1 MKKIRLIAILAIG
14 VLFFCHVSDIFSAPV
29 TENSDKN
36 RQLLTKPYQ
45 IKQLLSDSDRLFESG
60 DYEGAING
68 YKKVIALD
76 SLSFHA
82 WYNHGLASIA
92 IINDEQALACFTKAV
107 TIDPESVAALNGR
120 GTAYFN
126 LKLYQNAIEDF
137 KRCIALDSQHYGAH
151 YMLGR
156 VWSRLENF
164 KQALVSYQFAV
175 RINAEPQEL
184 WYNIGCV
191 LSYLGRYKDAIEKF
205 DKAMHLNPIY
215 EKYELDDI
223 WLEKG
228 YALHKLKQFAEA
240 EICYIK
246 VLELNENQVNE
257 NRATSHYNLACI
269 YSLQKLWEQSFASL
283 KQSLEIAPNY
293 ASDVQSDED
302 LGGLVNH
309 TIYGKKISVLLV
321 KIKKLSVK

>member
-1 MKKIRLIAILAIG
+1 MRLIAILVIG
-14 VLFFCHVSDIFSAPV
+14 VLFFCNALDIFSAPV
-29 TENSDKN
+29 SENSDSI
-36 RQLLTKPYQ
+36 RPILTKPYQ
-45 IKQLLSDSDRLFESG
+45 IKQLLSDSDRRFESG
-60 DYEGAING
+60 DYEGAISG

-82 WYNHGLASIA
+82 WYNQGMASIA

-107 TIDPESVAALNGR
+107 AIDPENAAALNGR

-164 KQALVSYQFAV
+164 KQALISYQFAA

-191 LSYLGRYKDAIEKF
+191 LSNLGRYKDAIEQF

-215 EKYELDDI
+215 EKYKPDDI

-257 NRATSHYNLACI
+257 NRATSYYNLACI

-283 KQSLEIAPNY
+283 KQSLELAPNY

-302 LGGLVNH
+302 LKGLVNH
-309 TIYGKKISVLLV
+309 PIYSL
-321 KIKKLSVK
+321 KIKELVAKHSEVKE

>member
-14 VLFFCHVSDIFSAPV
+14 VLLFCNALDIFSAPV
-29 TENSDKN
+29 SENPDSI

-45 IKQLLSDSDRLFESG
+45 IKQLLTNSDRRFKSG
-60 DYEGAING
+60 DYEGAIRG

-82 WYNHGLASIA
+82 WYNQGRASVA
-92 IINDEQALACFTKAV
+92 IQNDEQALACFTKAV
-107 TIDPESVAALNGR
+107 AIEPENVSALNGR

-126 LKLYQNAIEDF
+126 LQLYQNAIEDF
-137 KRCIALDSQHYGAH
+137 KRCIALDSQFYGAH

-156 VWSRLENF
+156 VWGRLENF
-164 KQALVSYQFAV
+164 KQALVSYQFAA

-191 LSYLGRYKDAIEKF
+191 LSYLGRYKDAIEQF
-205 DKAMHLNPIY
+205 DKAMHLNPVY
-215 EKYELDDI
+215 EKYKPDDI

-228 YALHKLKQFAEA
+228 YALHKLEQFAEA
-240 EICYIK
+240 EIYYMK
-246 VLELNENQVNE
+246 VLELNKNQINE
-257 NRATSHYNLACI
+257 NRAVSYYNLACI
-269 YSLQKLWEQSFASL
+269 YSLQKLWEKSFASL

-302 LGGLVNH
+302 LEGLVTH
-309 TIYGKKISVLLV
+309 PIYSSKVKGLV
-321 KIKKLSVK
+321 AKHSEVKE

>member
-14 VLFFCHVSDIFSAPV
+14 VLCFFNALDIFSAPV
-29 TENSDKN
+29 SENPDSIRKV
-36 RQLLTKPYQ
+36 LTKPYQ
-45 IKQLLSDSDRLFESG
+45 IKQLLSDSDLRFKSG
-60 DYEGAING
+60 DYDRAISG

-82 WYNHGLASIA
+82 WYNQGRASVA
-92 IINDEQALACFTKAV
+92 IQNDEQALACFTKAV
-107 TIDPESVAALNGR
+107 VIDPENVAALNGR

-126 LKLYQNAIEDF
+126 LQLYQNAIEDF
-137 KRCIALDSQHYGAH
+137 KRCIALDSQFYGAH

-156 VWSRLENF
+156 VWGRLENF
-164 KQALVSYQFAV
+164 KQALISYQSAA

-184 WYNIGCV
+184 WYNIGWV
-191 LSYLGRYKDAIEKF
+191 LSYLGRYKDAIEQF
-205 DKAMHLNPIY
+205 DKAIHLNPLY
-215 EKYELDDI
+215 EKYKPDDI
-223 WLEKG
+223 WFGKG
-228 YALHKLKQFAEA
+228 YALHGLKQFAEA

-257 NRATSHYNLACI
+257 NRAASYYNLACI

-302 LGGLVNH
+302 LEGLVNH
-309 TIYGKKISVLLV
+309 PIYSL
-321 KIKKLSVK
+321 KIKDLVAKHSGVNK

>member
-1 MKKIRLIAILAIG
+1 MILIIG
-14 VLFFCHVSDIFSAPV
+14 VLFFCNALDIFSAPV
-29 TENSDKN
+29 SENPDSI

-45 IKQLLSDSDRLFESG
+45 IKQLLSDSDRLLESG
-60 DYEGAING
+60 DYEGAISG

-82 WYNHGLASIA
+82 WYNHGMASIA
-92 IINDEQALACFTKAV
+92 IINDEQALTCFKKAV
-107 TIDPESVAALNGR
+107 AIDPENVAALQGR

-126 LKLYQNAIEDF
+126 LQLYQNAIEDF
-137 KRCIALDSQHYGAH
+137 KRCIALDSQFYGAH

-156 VWSRLENF
+156 VWARLENF
-164 KQALVSYQFAV
+164 KQALISYQFAT

-215 EKYELDDI
+215 EKYKSDDI

-240 EICYIK
+240 EICYMKILK
-246 VLELNENQVNE
+246 INKNQINE
-257 NRATSHYNLACI
+257 NRAASYYNLACI
-269 YSLQKLWEQSFASL
+269 YSLQELWERSFASL

-302 LGGLVNH
+302 LEGLVNH
-309 TIYGKKISVLLV
+309 PIYSS
-321 KIKKLSVK
+321 KIKELVAKHSEVKE

>member
-1 MKKIRLIAILAIG
+1 MKKVRLIAILAIG
-14 VLFFCHVSDIFSAPV
+14 VLFFCQALDIFSAPV
-29 TENSDKN
+29 PENSDEN
-36 RQLLTKPYQ
+36 RQLLPKPYQ
-45 IKQLLSDSDRLFESG
+45 IKQLLSDSDRLFKSG
-60 DYEGAING
+60 DYDGAING

-82 WYNHGLASIA
+82 WYNQGLASISIA
-92 IINDEQALACFTKAV
+92 NDEQALACFTKAV

-257 NRATSHYNLACI
+257 NRATSYYNLACI

-283 KQSLEIAPNY
+283 KQSLEIAPND
-293 ASDVQSDED
+293 ASDVQGDED
-302 LGGLVNH
+302 LEGLVTH
-309 TIYGKKISVLLV
+309 PIYGKKISALLV
-321 KIKKLSVK
+321 EIKKSSVK

>member
-14 VLFFCHVSDIFSAPV
+14 VLCFFNALDIFSAPV
-29 TENSDKN
+29 SENPDSIRKV
-36 RQLLTKPYQ
+36 LTKPYQ
-45 IKQLLSDSDRLFESG
+45 IKQLLSNSDRLLESG
-60 DYEGAING
+60 DYEGAISG

-82 WYNHGLASIA
+82 WYNQGRASVA
-92 IINDEQALACFTKAV
+92 IQNDEQALACFTKAV
-107 TIDPESVAALNGR
+107 AIDPENVAALNGR

-126 LKLYQNAIEDF
+126 LQLYQNAIEDF
-137 KRCIALDSQHYGAH
+137 KRCIALDSQYYGAH

-156 VWSRLENF
+156 VWGRLENF
-164 KQALVSYQFAV
+164 KQALISYQFAA

-191 LSYLGRYKDAIEKF
+191 LSYLGRYKDAIENF

-215 EKYELDDI
+215 EKYKPDDI

-228 YALHKLKQFAEA
+228 YALHKLEQFSEA
-240 EICYIK
+240 EIYYMK

-257 NRATSHYNLACI
+257 NRAVSYYNLACI
-269 YSLQKLWEQSFASL
+269 YSLQKLWERSFASL
-283 KQSLEIAPNY
+283 EQSLEIAPNN
-293 ASDVQSDED
+293 ASDVPSDED
-302 LGGLVNH
+302 LEGLVNH
-309 TIYGKKISVLLV
+309 PTYSS
-321 KIKKLSVK
+321 KIKELVAKHSEVKE

>member
-1 MKKIRLIAILAIG
+1 MKKIRLISILIIG
-14 VLFFCHVSDIFSAPV
+14 VLFFCNALDIFSAPV
-29 TENSDKN
+29 SENPDSI

-45 IKQLLSDSDRLFESG
+45 IKQLLSNSDRLLKSG
-60 DYEGAING
+60 GYDGAIRG

-82 WYNHGLASIA
+82 WYNQGRASVA
-92 IINDEQALACFTKAV
+92 IQNDEQALACFTKAV
-107 TIDPESVAALNGR
+107 AIDPENVAALNGR

-126 LKLYQNAIEDF
+126 LQLYQNAIEDF
-137 KRCIALDSQHYGAH
+137 KRCIALDGQFYGAH

-156 VWSRLENF
+156 VWGRLENF
-164 KQALVSYQFAV
+164 KQALISYQFAA

-215 EKYELDDI
+215 EKYKLDDI

-228 YALHKLKQFAEA
+228 YALHKLEQFSEA
-240 EICYIK
+240 EICYMK
-246 VLELNENQVNE
+246 VLESNKNQINE
-257 NRATSHYNLACI
+257 NRAVSYYNLACI

-283 KQSLEIAPNY
+283 KQALEIAPNY
-293 ASDVQSDED
+293 ASDVQDDED
-302 LGGLVNH
+302 LEGLVTH
-309 TIYGKKISVLLV
+309 PIYSSKVKDLV
-321 KIKKLSVK
+321 AKHSEVKE

>member
-1 MKKIRLIAILAIG
+1 MKKIRLIAILVIG
-14 VLFFCHVSDIFSAPV
+14 VLFFCNALDIFSAPV
-29 TENSDKN
+29 SENSDEN

-45 IKQLLSDSDRLFESG
+45 IKQLLSDSDRLFKSG
-60 DYEGAING
+60 DYEGAISG

-82 WYNHGLASIA
+82 WYNQGLASIS
-92 IINDEQALACFTKAV
+92 IENDEQALACFTKAV
-107 TIDPESVAALNGR
+107 AIDPENVAALNGR

-137 KRCIALDSQHYGAH
+137 KSCITLDSQFYGAH

-156 VWSRLENF
+156 VWARLENF
-164 KQALVSYQFAV
+164 KQALINYQFAA

-191 LSYLGRYKDAIEKF
+191 LSNLGRYEDAIEQF

-215 EKYELDDI
+215 EKYKPDDI

-246 VLELNENQVNE
+246 VLDLNKNQTNE
-257 NRATSHYNLACI
+257 NRATSYYNLACI

-293 ASDVQSDED
+293 ASDVQSDEE
-302 LGGLVNH
+302 LRGLVNH
-309 TIYGKKISVLLV
+309 TIYSKKISALLA
-321 KIKKLSVK
+321 KIKKPSIK

>member
-14 VLFFCHVSDIFSAPV
+14 VLFFCNVSDIFSAPV
-29 TENSDKN
+29 SENPDSI

-45 IKQLLSDSDRLFESG
+45 IKQLLSDSDRLLESG
-60 DYEGAING
+60 DYEGAISG

-82 WYNHGLASIA
+82 WYNHGMASIA

-107 TIDPESVAALNGR
+107 AIDPENVAALQGR

-126 LKLYQNAIEDF
+126 LQLYQNAIEDF
-137 KRCIALDSQHYGAH
+137 KRCITLDSQSYGAH

-156 VWSRLENF
+156 VWGRLENF
-164 KQALVSYQFAV
+164 KQALISYQFAA

-184 WYNIGCV
+184 WYNIGYV
-191 LSYLGRYKDAIEKF
+191 LSHLGRYEDAIEQF

-215 EKYELDDI
+215 EKYKPDDI

-228 YALHKLKQFAEA
+228 YALHKLKQFSEA

-257 NRATSHYNLACI
+257 NRATSYYNLACI
-269 YSLQKLWEQSFASL
+269 YSLQKLWERSFESL

-302 LGGLVNH
+302 LEGLVTH
-309 TIYGKKISVLLV
+309 PIYSSKVKDLV
-321 KIKKLSVK
+321 AKHSEVKE